1 MIVWLTKCWDSDAV
15 LRVHFTAED
24 LARVRVSS
32 GPDPMWEILLSL
44 HVLRQRDGAPVF
56 GQWRQQVRGRLAP
69 EARWL
74 MQLAPPVGYSP
85 DFLTPTA
92 GCGVDDGIDA
102 VLSTPA
108 HQLRTDLDQLG
119 AQQRL
124 DPRTHLLATG
134 DTGALDELG
143 GALRGYYDA
152 ALAPVWDEVRGL
164 CDADRAV
171 RARQFLDGGC
181 ERLLADLHPTITWRS
196 PVLHIGYRFPERD
209 VHLGGKGLVLVPSYF
224 CWGKPI
230 MLRDADRPPVLV
242 YPVER
247 DLHIGNG
254 NSRTLEAL
262 LGRTRAAALE
272 VIAGGCT
279 TTELAR
285 RLGIS
290 AASASAHATVLR
302 EAGLAVTQRHRNTVL
317 HTASRLGVELLT

>member
-1 MIVWLTKCWDSDAV
+1 M

-24 LARVRVSS
+24 LARVRVSA

-56 GQWRQQVRGRLAP
+56 GRWRKDVRGKLSE

-92 GCGVDDGIDA
+92 GCDVDDGIHA
-102 VLSTPA
+102 VMSTPV
-108 HQLRTDLDQLG
+108 HQLQLDLRQLG
-119 AQQRL
+119 SERRL
-124 DPRTHLLATG
+124 DARTHQLASG
-134 DTGALDELG
+134 DAAALDSLG
-143 GALRGYYDA
+143 AALRHYYES
-152 ALAPVWDEVRGL
+152 ALAPVWDEVRGV

-181 ERLLADLHPTITWRS
+181 EQLLSSLHSTITWQA
-196 PVLHIGYRFPERD
+196 PVLHVGYRFPERD
-209 VHLGGKGLVLVPSYF
+209 VHLGGQGLVLVPSYF
-224 CWGKPI
+224 CWGRPI
-230 MLRDADRPPVLV
+230 MLRDAERPPVLV
-242 YPVER
+242 YPIER
-247 DLHIGNG
+247 DLVVGAG
-254 NSRTLEAL
+254 ARSLEAL

-285 RLGIS
+285 RLNIS
-290 AASASAHATVLR
+290 PASASAHATVLR

-317 HTASRLGVELLT
+317 HTASRLGFELLA